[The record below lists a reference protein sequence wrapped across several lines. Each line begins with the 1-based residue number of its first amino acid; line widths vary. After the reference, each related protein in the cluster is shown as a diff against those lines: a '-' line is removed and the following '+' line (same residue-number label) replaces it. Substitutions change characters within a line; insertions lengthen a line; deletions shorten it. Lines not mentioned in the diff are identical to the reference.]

1 MSSSITEPLAPD
13 SIEGR
18 IDGGI
23 EHKPEN
29 TEFVPDARAFESVD
43 KSEQTDKELLR
54 KSLSYGEDAWRRLK
68 NHKLAMAGLAGVIL
82 IVITAV
88 FGPLFSETTYS
99 DQNIDFSNVPP
110 RMSIYR
116 IAENYNVFLTRDY
129 KLLRISDRGEI
140 LSRLELRDE
149 DKNLIDK
156 VYTYR
161 DGDMAVA
168 MDFSYNL
175 LPGRDAEYDF
185 TFAVNGGD
193 EITRPWKT
201 VGNRTF
207 PLGSDVVGRGLLI
220 RVIYG
225 ARISLTIAFVATLVN
240 LLVGVVWGSIA
251 AYEGGRIDS
260 VMMRIVDL
268 LNSIPLVIYVILIM
282 VLVGNRGLWTMTIAL
297 GSVYWV
303 VMARLVRGQVL
314 ALKEQEFVLAAR
326 ALGVKPPRII
336 ARHLIPNAV
345 GPIIVTMT
353 MMIPQAVFTEAF
365 IGFIGLGVSAPRAS
379 WGTLAN
385 DALSGLLSY
394 PYQLFYPALAIALT
408 MLSFNF
414 LGDGL
419 RDALDPRL
427 RKG

>member
-1 MSSSITEPLAPD
+1 M
-13 SIEGR
+13 
-18 IDGGI
+18 
-23 EHKPEN
+23 
-29 TEFVPDARAFESVD
+29 DARAFEISDTAGAETDDAFARVSR
-43 KSEQTDKELLR
+43 SEQADQEVLR
-54 KSLSYGEDAWRRLK
+54 RSLTYGQDAWRRLRS
-68 NHKLAMAGLAGVIL
+68 HRLAMVGLVGVTL
-82 IVITAV
+82 IVLTALV
-88 FGPLFSETTYS
+88 APLFFERSYS

-110 RMSIYR
+110 RIDLYR
-116 IAENYNVFLTRDY
+116 IAEDYHVFLTSDY
-129 KLLRISDRGEI
+129 KLLRISERGEI
-140 LSRLELRDE
+140 LSRLELVDQ
-149 DKNLIDK
+149 DVVNK

-161 DGDMAVA
+161 DGDLSVA

-175 LPGRDAEYDF
+175 LPGKTADYDF
-185 TFAVNGGD
+185 TLALNGG
-193 EITRPWKT
+193 EEVTRPWKT
-201 VGNRTF
+201 VGNKTF
-207 PLGSDVVGRGLLI
+207 PFGSDVVGRSLLI

-225 ARISLTIAFVATLVN
+225 ARISLTIAFVATLAN
-240 LLVGVVWGSIA
+240 LLVGVLWGSVA
-251 AYEGGRIDS
+251 AYEGGRTDT

-268 LNSIPLVIYVILIM
+268 LTSIPLVIYVILIM

-326 ALGVKPPRII
+326 ALGVKRTQII
-336 ARHLIPNAV
+336 LRHLIPNAI

-365 IGFIGLGVSAPRAS
+365 IGFIGLGVSAPKAS

-394 PYQLFYPALAIALT
+394 PYQLFFPALAIAFT